1 MKMEETTIKIAENIS
16 KTRKSKGM
24 SANAV
29 AKAIGRSVDTYYF
42 YEEGQRAIQ
51 LPILVQLA
59 NLFEVSLDD
68 IIESKATINRAKSIN
83 FDCYSDGKKE
93 RILIDSQNND
103 VVFYKED
110 EWTFRYYVKCL
121 DVRFDHEILVCE
133 QNDNAYPAIV
143 SFDKKINVYS
153 VFNTLTKETK
163 LLKTN
168 KFKKQITILGDY
180 AGTIKKEIQIKDF
193 L

>member
-16 KTRKSKGM
+16 KIRKSKGM

-29 AKAIGRSVDTYYF
+29 AKAIGRSIDTYYF
-42 YEEGQRAIQ
+42 YEEGQRAVP
-51 LPILVQLA
+51 LPILVKLA
-59 NLFEVSLDD
+59 SLFEVSLDD

-83 FDCYSDGKKE
+83 FDCYSNGKKE
-93 RILIDSQNND
+93 RILIDSQNNE

-168 KFKKQITILGDY
+168 KFKKQIIILGDY